1 MFSSWGGCD
10 ARLYLFGMGRKDGMV
25 KFLQIKDYR
34 AGGNAA
40 MRIGLFR
47 HRRAVLFYLFT
58 TLFFFLP

>member
-1 MFSSWGGCD
+1 
-10 ARLYLFGMGRKDGMV
+10 MV

-58 TLFFFLP
+58 TLFFFFYPINFAQLPRGEKV